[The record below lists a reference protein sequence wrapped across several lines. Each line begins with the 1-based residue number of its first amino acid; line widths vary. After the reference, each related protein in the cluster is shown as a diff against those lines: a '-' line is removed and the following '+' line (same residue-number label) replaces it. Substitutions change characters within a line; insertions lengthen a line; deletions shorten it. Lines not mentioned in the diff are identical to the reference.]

1 MIDRMHRRWTVG
13 TLSEMLGI
21 AAPTLRTWE
30 RRYGV
35 GPTFRTAGG
44 HRRYTIVDADRVA
57 TMARFIES
65 GVPAHDAAERVK
77 RLSPHELAAIVGAGP
92 AGLRASAHEQT
103 VFDMLEG
110 AKELDAAKVQE
121 AAESAIE
128 RFGVEEAWDSAIA
141 PAMIQVGLYWE
152 DGRIDVAAE
161 HLVTACVLTALRAAA
176 HRYPSRGPARV
187 VLASVEDEQHK
198 LPIVALGAALA
209 RHGHGW
215 TELGAR
221 LPMESLESFVRSSR
235 PDAVFLWSSVM
246 KPGPE
251 TLERLAELGR
261 HTALFLGGAGWP
273 RDVVTSHSL
282 TETVRQLRQAL
293 GDDLP

>member
-1 MIDRMHRRWTVG
+1 MIVPMHRRWTVG
-13 TLSEMLGI
+13 SLSEMLGI

-65 GVPAHDAAERVK
+65 GVSAHDAAERVK
-77 RLSPHELAAIVGAGP
+77 RLSPHELAAIVGSGP

-103 VFDMLEG
+103 VFEMLEG
-110 AKELDAAKVQE
+110 AKELNAAKVQE
-121 AAESAIE
+121 AAERSID
-128 RFGVEEAWDSAIA
+128 RFGIEEAWDSAIA
-141 PAMIQVGLYWE
+141 PAMIEVGVHWE
-152 DGRIDVAAE
+152 DGRIDVAGE
-161 HLVTACVLTALRAAA
+161 HLVTACVLAALRAAA
-176 HRYPSRGPARV
+176 HRYPTRGPARV

-198 LPIVALGAALA
+198 LPVVALGAALA
-209 RHGHGW
+209 RHGHAW

-221 LPMESLESFVRSSR
+221 LPLESLETFVKSSQ
-235 PDAVFLWSSVM
+235 PAAVFLWASVM
-246 KPGPE
+246 TPDAE
-251 TLERLAELGR
+251 TLERLADLGR
-261 HTALFLGGAGWP
+261 HTVLLLGGAAWP
-273 RDVVTSHSL
+273 RDVATSHSL
-282 TETVRQLRQAL
+282 SETVRQLRVAL

>member
-1 MIDRMHRRWTVG
+1 MHRRWTVG

-92 AGLRASAHEQT
+92 AGLRASAHEQA
-103 VFDMLEG
+103 VFDIIEG
-110 AKELDAAKVQE
+110 AKDLDAARVQE
-121 AAESAIE
+121 AAEKAID
-128 RFGVEEAWDSAIA
+128 RFGIEEAWDAAIA
-141 PAMIQVGLYWE
+141 PAMIEVGLHWE
-152 DGRIDVAAE
+152 DGRIGVAAE
-161 HLVTACVLTALRAAA
+161 HLVTACVLSALRAAA
-176 HRYPSRGPARV
+176 HQYPTKGPARV
-187 VLASVEDEQHK
+187 VLASVEEEQHK
-198 LPIVALGAALA
+198 LPVVALGAALA
-209 RHGHGW
+209 RHGHAW

-221 LPMESLESFVRSSR
+221 LPMESLEQFVESSE
-235 PDAVFLWSSVM
+235 PDVVFLWSSVIV
-246 KPGPE
+246 PGE
-251 TLERLAELGR
+251 EELERFAALGKR
-261 HTALFLGGAGWP
+261 THLFLGGTGWP
-273 RDVVTSHSL
+273 HGVATSHSL
-282 TETVRQLRQAL
+282 TETVQQLRRAL
-293 GDDLP
+293 GDPLP